1 VKLAALALAFAFG
14 FAFAERAAAAV
25 EQGHW
30 LRDHFTGEWLVGT
43 GGWRTSIGVDTHAP
57 GFDELGGGTELSL
70 GFEVGSGFAI
80 LGQGRVIAGGGYLEG
95 TAALVLQLHV
105 SDRVRVRAGPSA
117 GRISLKGE
125 SAALAGGF
133 LAGSVDLFAFG
144 GGRVATTLGLRFD
157 VDGLVDAGPKLPSS
171 SISLAIGVGL
181 RY

>member
-1 VKLAALALAFAFG
+1 M
-14 FAFAERAAAAV
+14 
-25 EQGHW
+25 
-30 LRDHFTGEWLVGT
+30 GT

-80 LGQGRVIAGGGYLEG
+80 LGSGRVIAGGGYLEG
-95 TAALVLQLHV
+95 LAALVLQLRV

-117 GRISLKGE
+117 GQISLKGD
-125 SAALAGGF
+125 SAKLVGGF

-144 GGRVATTLGLRFD
+144 GGRVATTIGLRFD
-157 VDGLVDAGPKLPSS
+157 VDGLVGGGKELPDS
-171 SISLAIGVGL
+171 SISLAVGVGL